1 MISYLKCNLWLRGF
15 YLRAD
20 VWLLDRVRHVFYF
33 IPTPLITI
41 SHPSIDFSLKRFKQ
55 KEDSNKTEMKKKKFN
70 RPKTKNYFVTTCRFF
85 NDTLPSGRNFYWI
98 QKVICNFYFFIV
110 TLLNLFC
117 ILLYT
122 SLLSCS
128 ETLIAL
134 WCPWSVVCATIGL
147 LVSIVIFIKRQMVLR
162 QNHALS
168 LSIVYVSFC
177 DCYFY
182 GQSQ

>member
-1 MISYLKCNLWLRGF
+1 
-15 YLRAD
+15 
-20 VWLLDRVRHVFYF
+20 
-33 IPTPLITI
+33 
-41 SHPSIDFSLKRFKQ
+41 
-55 KEDSNKTEMKKKKFN
+55 
-70 RPKTKNYFVTTCRFF
+70 
-85 NDTLPSGRNFYWI
+85 
-98 QKVICNFYFFIV
+98 
-110 TLLNLFC
+110 
-117 ILLYT
+117 
-122 SLLSCS
+122 
-128 ETLIAL
+128 L